1 MQWGVGNLLTLLH
14 QLRNQ
19 TEKGMFVRVVAW
31 FRTWARTQ
39 VSRNLMWSTKR
50 VLLCNGAYVKL
61 LWSSNGCNSWFPH
74 RGLLFN
80 SQFLIQCLQRLLWS
94 VLILS
99 WAANCILL
107 WVQCWPYWINT
118 WRVAL
123 PSSLPNLTAVSCP
136 LRFGVAYGWLSRDFP
151 GAPRINFAF
160 FSCLQYT
167 LFKGLKSFSFQGFKV
182 MKALSSFE
190 IAFEL
195 PSLLLVRGWRF
206 GISVPREWRNS
217 LLNCRNTSG

>member
-19 TEKGMFVRVVAW
+19 TEEGMFVRVVAW

-99 WAANCILL
+99 WAANCVLL

-151 GAPRINFAF
+151 GAPELILPSFHVCSIHYSKALKA
-160 FSCLQYT
+160 SA
-167 LFKGLKSFSFQGFKV
+167 FKGLKSWKHWV
-182 MKALSSFE
+182 HLKLS
-190 IAFEL
+190 
-195 PSLLLVRGWRF
+195 
-206 GISVPREWRNS
+206 
-217 LLNCRNTSG
+217 LNYQVCF